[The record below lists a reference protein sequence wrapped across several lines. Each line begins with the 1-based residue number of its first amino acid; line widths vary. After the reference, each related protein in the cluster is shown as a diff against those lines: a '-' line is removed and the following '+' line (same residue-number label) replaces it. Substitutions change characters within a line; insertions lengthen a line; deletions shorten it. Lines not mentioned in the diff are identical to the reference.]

1 MFVLEYRHDEARRT
15 TFGSLFGTRR
25 SRQGSHCH
33 VATSPRRDVIK
44 SRRGGQQMQK
54 STIHHVATSSRRDVI
69 TSRRHHVA
77 TSPSRDVTT
86 SRRQLK
92 NLHLIIKCERARE
105 FRVLKNVRPEIR
117 NLRTCN
123 TDFKHLLGF
132 LYWFFFI
139 VLIIFGSHEDILH
152 ITYFVSFLHDVLS
165 LFLGLHQTLS

>member
-1 MFVLEYRHDEARRT
+1 MMRQEEQLLEAFLEQGGAGKEVTATSRR
-15 TFGSLFGTRR
+15 L
-25 SRQGSHCH
+25 H
-33 VATSPRRDVIK
+33 VATTPSHDVGVNK
-44 SRRGGQQMQK
+44 CRSQPFTTSRR
-54 STIHHVATSSRRDVI
+54 HHVATSSRRDI
-69 TSRRHHVA
+69 
-77 TSPSRDVTT
+77 TT

-139 VLIIFGSHEDILH
+139 VLIIFGSHENILH

-165 LFLGLHQTLS
+165 LFLGLHQTLSQTMD